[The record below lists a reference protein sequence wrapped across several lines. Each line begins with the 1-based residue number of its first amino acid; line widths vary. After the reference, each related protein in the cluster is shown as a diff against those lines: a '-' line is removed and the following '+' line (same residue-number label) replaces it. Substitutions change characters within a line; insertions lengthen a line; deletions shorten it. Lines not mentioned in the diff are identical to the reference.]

1 MSLDNSDLQ
10 PDLVFMDQPAAKS
23 ILPVE
28 KCIDPS
34 LVNLFPED
42 SSTSSG
48 FPSPEFASEGRPFN
62 SPPPSVSSESDGVGR
77 SYDVDGLMSP
87 ISRRASINWPLP
99 EPRTSKTKRASTRFS
114 RRRSSASA
122 GKPQSAGRRV
132 PHNIVEQKYRN
143 TLNAEM
149 ERLRGAIPHMARL
162 GDEPS
167 GGNTKPSK
175 ANILAGAVDY
185 IRSLEVECDRL
196 ERKNV
201 ELQQASNVSIRRG
214 RLP

>member
-1 MSLDNSDLQ
+1 MSLDTPCLQ
-10 PDLVFMDQPAAKS
+10 GDLVFMDQPDANS
-23 ILPVE
+23 VFPDE

-34 LVNLFPED
+34 LVNRFPED

-48 FPSPEFASEGRPFN
+48 FPSPEFASEGMPFN
-62 SPPPSVSSESDGVGR
+62 SPPPSISSESDDAGR

-87 ISRRASINWPLP
+87 ISRRASIDWPLP
-99 EPRTSKTKRASTRFS
+99 EPRASKTKRASTRVA

-122 GKPQSAGRRV
+122 GKHKPAGRRV

-162 GDEPS
+162 GDES
-167 GGNTKPSK
+167 GGSNTKPSK
-175 ANILAGAVDY
+175 ANILAAAVAY

-201 ELQQASNVSIRRG
+201 ELQQASNVSFRRG